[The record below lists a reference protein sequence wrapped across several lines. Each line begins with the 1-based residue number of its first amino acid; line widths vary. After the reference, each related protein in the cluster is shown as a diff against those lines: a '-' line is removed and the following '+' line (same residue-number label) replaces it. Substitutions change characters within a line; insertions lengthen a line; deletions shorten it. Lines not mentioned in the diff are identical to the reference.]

1 MEASTTIVNVNPE
14 QLDKLVEFMSS
25 VVGSTFPKP
34 QNVTGAFYLQDLS
47 SPRAAPSS

>member
-25 VVGSTFPKP
+25 VVGATFAKP
-34 QNVTGAFYLQDLS
+34 QNVTGALHLEDLNSPSTTS
-47 SPRAAPSS
+47 SC